1 MNRQITFELPEEL
14 VERAQ
19 AAGLLTSEQVSR
31 WLENELQRET
41 LRENYRDTLQQLR
54 AVQPPLSANEIE
66 DELEAYRG
74 EKKRKAAGNR

>member
-1 MNRQITFELPEEL
+1 MNRQITLELPEEL

-41 LRENYRDTLQQLR
+41 LRANYRDTLQQLR
-54 AVQPPLSANEIE
+54 GVQPPLNADEIE
-66 DELEAYRG
+66 DELQAYRA
-74 EKKRKAAGNR
+74 EKKRKGTGNR